1 MLEHD
6 FADLQDK
13 ILKVCKDNKLEIDIK
28 LSKFPVTATLRPSLE
43 ERDQLRFDMQEM
55 DIETNFV
62 GGEINLVFEEE
73 LTMTVLNDFR
83 IEDSLLNRIKG
94 MVKKLHYIF
103 LQIYF
108 KESKLKEA
116 NNDKSNSQNRREN
129 NYRQRIK

>member
-6 FADLQDK
+6 FSDLQEK
-13 ILKVCKDNKLEIDIK
+13 IFKVCKENKLEIDIK
-28 LSKFPVTATLRPSLE
+28 LTKFPVIATLRPNLE
-43 ERDQLRFDMQEM
+43 ERDQLRFDVQEL
-55 DIETNFV
+55 DIDTNFV
-62 GGEINLVFEEE
+62 SGEINLVFEEE

-108 KESKLKEA
+108 KESKLKGA
-116 NNDKSNSQNRREN
+116 N
-129 NYRQRIK
+129 